1 MKNKTKGKNSEH
13 KEPAGEPGD
22 AYKQKEAETL
32 TWWGLRRKTDFSFY
46 ARSHLTFWIDLI
58 MFSKH

>member
-1 MKNKTKGKNSEH
+1 MKNKTKEKNSKH

-32 TWWGLRRKTDFSFY
+32 TWWGLEEE
-46 ARSHLTFWIDLI
+46 
-58 MFSKH
+58 

>member
-1 MKNKTKGKNSEH
+1 MKNKTKEINSKH

-32 TWWGLRRKTDFSFY
+32 TWWGLEEE
-46 ARSHLTFWIDLI
+46 
-58 MFSKH
+58 